1 MIIKLGDTT
10 TLIQVDD
17 QTVEVT
23 RLTMSGK
30 LASHLIRSPYSAQV
44 IADWLQKRQR
54 RAAELI
60 QDAFPE
66 MKAEDR
72 EFLMTGITPAEWDRM
87 FNRPGWRAA
96 RRKIINR

>member
-1 MIIKLGDTT
+1 MRRDRIRTGQTIGD
-10 TLIQVDD
+10 
-17 QTVEVT
+17 E
-23 RLTMSGK
+23 
-30 LASHLIRSPYSAQV
+30 
-44 IADWLQKRQR
+44 DWLQKRQR